1 MRNIAVLT
9 GDIVGSR
16 KVANTDKLI
25 TSLKQIFT
33 DIKLKTGIKFDEEI
47 FRGDSF
53 QIVLYDSKD
62 ALLLAILIRIGLRA
76 KTVVGSKTSSIPIHK
91 LWDAR
96 IAIGIGKGSVKTKII
111 ESNGEAFQLSGLEF
125 DKLKKAHE
133 KLNILTVWEE
143 KNMHFNIITKLLDV
157 IIDKWTKL
165 TSEVVYEYLLNGSTQ
180 SEMAKVL
187 KVSQP
192 AIHKRLSIA
201 NIDVIEKSI
210 KYISAEIATKNR

>member
-1 MRNIAVLT
+1 MKNIAVLT
-9 GDIVGSR
+9 GDIIGSR
-16 KVANTDKLI
+16 KVVNTTKLI
-25 TSLKQIFT
+25 ASLKQVFT
-33 DIKLKTGIKFDEEI
+33 DIESETKIKFKEEI

-53 QIVLYDSKD
+53 QIVLSDSEN
-62 ALLLAILIRIGLRA
+62 ALLLAVLIRVGLRA
-76 KTVVGSKTSSIPIHK
+76 KTVVDSKTSSIPIHK

-96 IAIGIGKGSVKTKII
+96 IAIGIGEGSVKTKII

-133 KLNILTVWEE
+133 KLNILTVWEDSNE
-143 KNMHFNIITKLLDV
+143 HFNVIVKLLDV

-165 TSEVVYEYLLNGSTQ
+165 TSEVVYEYLLTGSTQ
-180 SEMAKVL
+180 SEMAKIL

-210 KYISAEIATKNR
+210 KYINAEIAIKNN